1 MGKGLSVAECHSLT
15 ARSVGSCQFVPR
27 TEWEA
32 CSVQFSGRVF
42 TCTQFFTAVSYICT
56 FWVCLFCHTY
66 TWEHYFDTRCPFKRA
81 LVFQPVIWDCWSAWF
96 LSLGSGSPRC
106 SVDVAGSS
114 GTQPPWCQGSGG
126 HEGLLLTQQSQW
138 LHRMCVGIV
147 WHGSIQRLSP
157 LKVSPWHDI
166 PSSKCAILARV
177 V

>member
-42 TCTQFFTAVSYICT
+42 TCTQFCTAVSYICT

-66 TWEHYFDTRCPFKRA
+66 TWEHYFATRCPFKRA
-81 LVFQPVIWDCWSAWF
+81 LVFQAVIWDCWSARF

-106 SVDVAGSS
+106 AVDVAGSS

-126 HEGLLLTQQSQW
+126 HEGLLLS
-138 LHRMCVGIV
+138 
-147 WHGSIQRLSP
+147 
-157 LKVSPWHDI
+157 KVSGCTECALGLSGMD
-166 PSSKCAILARV
+166 PSKGYLLWKCLLGMTYLQASV
-177 V
+177 QS